1 MPAFQLHAVGLYK
14 SICFIFCLSPA
25 WWLLRSDKTR
35 SHPELGRQTLQRRWY
50 YVSRPGR
57 VGRCQAC
64 QGQKISSSECS
75 LLSGSRSESR
85 FVFGAGW
92 SSPVARQAHNL
103 KVTGSNPV
111 PATTQHTSTHHK
123 PPALRARGFLAFE
136 PCAAGARPGH
146 DRRRDREGRAVRAED
161 AAAPAREW
169 RACSAVRS

>member
-1 MPAFQLHAVGLYK
+1 MTDHRRRKRRGMTEEQFFCPPSSDLCPLIFASF
-14 SICFIFCLSPA
+14 FCLSPA

-64 QGQKISSSECS
+64 QGQKNSSST
-75 LLSGSRSESR
+75 GQRTSEDGRRIDVFCPRYSVLR
-85 FVFGAGW
+85 PLFGAGW

-111 PATTQHTSTHHK
+111 PATKSSESHQDVSPPLAGFRVCAPRCIRIPPTSSHL
-123 PPALRARGFLAFE
+123 LR
-136 PCAAGARPGH
+136 P
-146 DRRRDREGRAVRAED
+146 
-161 AAAPAREW
+161 
-169 RACSAVRS
+169 